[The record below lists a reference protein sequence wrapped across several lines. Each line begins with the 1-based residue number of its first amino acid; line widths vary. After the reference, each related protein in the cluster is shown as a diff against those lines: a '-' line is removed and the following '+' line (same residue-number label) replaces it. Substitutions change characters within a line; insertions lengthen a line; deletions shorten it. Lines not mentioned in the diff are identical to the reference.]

1 MAESQT
7 FQELFTKVTNT
18 LPHIATLF
26 QNPDV
31 VASYQ
36 SGAFML
42 TKVLRFSVDYNIIN
56 SQIRPL
62 FNKLKLF
69 MTKLDPA
76 MATPELYLYF
86 GDCNLA
92 LKFPEQALKE
102 YDKAEALVDDYTK
115 AKIYTKKGDIASR

>member
-1 MAESQT
+1 
-7 FQELFTKVTNT
+7 
-18 LPHIATLF
+18 
-26 QNPDV
+26 
-31 VASYQ
+31 
-36 SGAFML
+36 
-42 TKVLRFSVDYNIIN
+42 
-56 SQIRPL
+56 
-62 FNKLKLF
+62 